1 MKNEPLLHV
10 AMAVKSWSMDQRV
23 GTAVSAKEASAIIKA
38 MFPSKTAQAGC
49 GPASVTNIL
58 LSLNW
63 AKSGR
68 VLVKQPVNVR
78 LGMPIKQYTSEE
90 LI

>member
-10 AMAVKSWSMDQRV
+10 VMAVKSWSMSQRV

-58 LSLNW
+58 LGLNW
-63 AKSGR
+63 VKSGR
-68 VLVKQPVNVR
+68 VLVKQPVNVH
-78 LGMPIKQYTSEE
+78 LGMPIKQDTGEDV
-90 LI
+90 I